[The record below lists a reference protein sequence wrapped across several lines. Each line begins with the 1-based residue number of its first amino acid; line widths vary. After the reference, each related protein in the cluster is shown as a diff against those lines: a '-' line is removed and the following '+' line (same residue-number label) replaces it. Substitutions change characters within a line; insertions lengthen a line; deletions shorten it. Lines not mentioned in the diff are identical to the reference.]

1 MGTRGPMRKRGED
14 LKGHVSL
21 DRRYGDDVTKVS
33 AANSLTFKSPQPSK
47 NTDWSD
53 SAKLIWTSLSKSI
66 QASLY
71 EETDWAIAY
80 QLMGRITDYQAQ
92 AKRNSEL
99 LTGIAQG
106 FDSLLMTEGSR
117 RRLRLEVDPPDPPVT
132 SPRAKQ
138 KWHKD
143 AKRLYQAARGATAI
157 NRFYQPSDWA
167 VLHFIMWEQ
176 THALNKGVRSGKLEN
191 TFDSILSNLMLTE
204 GTRRRL
210 DLELGAAETEK
221 TGKTAGDMEVERWLQ
236 SLIPNDAS
244 SLTEETET

>member
-33 AANSLTFKSPQPSK
+33 ASNGLAFKSQQPSK
-47 NTDWSD
+47 NKDWSD

-80 QLMGRITDYQAQ
+80 QLMSRITDYQAHP
-92 AKRNSEL
+92 KRNSEL

-117 RRLRLEVDPPDPPVT
+117 RRLRLEVDPPEPPAQ
-132 SPRAKQ
+132 PPAAKRD
-138 KWHKD
+138 WHKE
-143 AKRLYQAARGATAI
+143 ARRLYQAAKKATAVT
-157 NRFYQPSDWA
+157 RFYQPTDWA

-176 THALNKGVRSGKLEN
+176 THALSKGVRSGKLEN

-221 TGKTAGDMEVERWLQ
+221 TGKTAGDIEVEKWLQ
-236 SLIPNDAS
+236 NLIPNDAR
-244 SLTEETET
+244 SLTGAS

>member
-14 LKGHVSL
+14 LKGHVSR

-33 AANSLTFKSPQPSK
+33 ASNSLVFKSPQPPK
-47 NTDWSD
+47 NKDWSD

-117 RRLRLEVDPPDPPVT
+117 RRLRLEVDPPEPP
-132 SPRAKQ
+132 AKPPAA
-138 KWHKD
+138 KKDWHKD
-143 AKRLYQAARGATAI
+143 ARRLYQAAKKATAI
-157 NRFYQPSDWA
+157 NRFYQPTDWA

-176 THALNKGVRSGKLEN
+176 THALDKGVRSGKLEN

-221 TGKTAGDMEVERWLQ
+221 TGKTAGDVEVERWLQ

-244 SLTEETET
+244 SLTGAQ